1 MAPVNKWSRNLKRDI
16 REEIGTAS
24 QSPAELLS
32 QYQSKL
38 SYPLQQ
44 RRARQAASSRKGFH
58 PETSVREVMHLVRES
73 DVLGE
78 VAAENA
84 KMGLE
89 KLQSRRSVPIKLL
102 QFHSD
107 RRPGWYGE
115 SSI

>member
-1 MAPVNKWSRNLKRDI
+1 MAPINKWNRDLNRDI
-16 REEIGTAS
+16 SEEVGSAS
-24 QSPAELLS
+24 QTPAALLS
-32 QYQSKL
+32 EYHSNL
-38 SYPLQQ
+38 SYPLRQ
-44 RRARQAASSRKGFH
+44 RRARLTTTSRKGFH
-58 PETSVREVMHLVRES
+58 PETSVREIMHLVRES

-84 KMGLE
+84 KKGLE

-115 SSI
+115 C